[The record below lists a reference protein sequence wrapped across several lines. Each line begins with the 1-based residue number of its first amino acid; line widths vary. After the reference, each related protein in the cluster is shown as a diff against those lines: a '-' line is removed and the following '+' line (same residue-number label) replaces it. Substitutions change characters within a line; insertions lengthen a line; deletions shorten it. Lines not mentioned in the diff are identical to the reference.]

1 MKSPDGSNRQGLES
15 VNVTHQGN
23 VTMNMVPQFGADASL
38 VPVTEGEIGGIVQ
51 PMVNARELHRWLKS
65 GEMFSKWIKNRIK
78 QYDFL
83 ENEDY
88 ASYWENSP
96 KPCAPMDSDCL
107 GNFPSKKRGRG
118 GSNRVD
124 YILTLDM
131 AKELSMVEN
140 NEQGKQAR
148 RYFIRCERLI
158 LQANQSLLFQFNR
171 AMLEFEK
178 FKDMASDAGRTL
190 NIVGKQYKPEALQ
203 RMNSLKSKIQPGLP
217 LEVLS

>member
-1 MKSPDGSNRQGLES
+1 MSNKPEMKSPDGGNRQGLES

-51 PMVNARELHRWLKS
+51 PVVNARELHRWLKS

-96 KPCAPMDSDCL
+96 KPC
-107 GNFPSKKRGRG
+107 GGRRGREF
-118 GSNRVD
+118 
-124 YILTLDM
+124 ILTLDM

-217 LEVLS
+217 LEALS

>member
-1 MKSPDGSNRQGLES
+1 
-15 VNVTHQGN
+15 
-23 VTMNMVPQFGADASL
+23 MNMVPQFGADASL

-51 PMVNARELHRWLKS
+51 PVVNARELHRWLKS

-96 KPCAPMDSDCL
+96 KPC
-107 GNFPSKKRGRG
+107 GGRRGREF
-118 GSNRVD
+118 
-124 YILTLDM
+124 ILTLDM

-217 LEVLS
+217 LEALS

>member
-1 MKSPDGSNRQGLES
+1 MSNKPEMKSPDGGNRQGLES

-51 PMVNARELHRWLKS
+51 PVVNARELHRWLKS

-96 KPCAPMDSDCL
+96 KPC
-107 GNFPSKKRGRG
+107 GGRRGREF
-118 GSNRVD
+118 
-124 YILTLDM
+124 ILTLDM